1 MENYNLEISDRI
13 WKFNESRPLGLS
25 TLSVYFFLV
34 KISVERENLKF
45 TISDTQIST
54 QLKMTRKTVKVCKE
68 KLRRF
73 GIISYQSMSGI
84 SAEVQLILDYP
95 IILENEFFED
105 DLRKA
110 RIASKQSKKSLVKP
124 KILKT
129 PVSEID
135 DISTKKIM
143 DFPTLE
149 EFIEYAESIE
159 SYDDNLLFE
168 IKNKHQTWTNN
179 GWKNSFDRPITNW
192 KSALKNSLP
201 YLYNSAVK
209 NKKSIETIPTI
220 RRINME
226 SDSE

>member
-1 MENYNLEISDRI
+1 MENYNLELSDRI
-13 WKFNESRPLGLS
+13 WKFNESRALGLS
-25 TLSVYFFLV
+25 TLSVYFFLLR
-34 KISVERENLKF
+34 IGIERTSLKF

-73 GIISYQSMSGI
+73 GIISYQSISGI
-84 SAEVQLILDYP
+84 PAEITLISDYPLILD
-95 IILENEFFED
+95 NQHFDD
-105 DLRKA
+105 DLNKKRKA
-110 RIASKQSKKSLVKP
+110 KKQNEEVLVQS

-129 PVSEID
+129 SVSEID

-143 DFPTLE
+143 DFPTLK

-159 SYDDNLLFE
+159 SYDDNLLLE

-179 GWKNSFDRPITNW
+179 GWKNNFDRPITNW

-201 YLYNSAVK
+201 YLYNSAIK
-209 NKKSIETIPTI
+209 NKKTIETIPTI
-220 RRINME
+220 RRIKIDG
-226 SDSE
+226 DS

>member
-1 MENYNLEISDRI
+1 MENYNLELSDRI
-13 WKFNESRPLGLS
+13 WKFNESRALGLS
-25 TLSVYFFLV
+25 TLSVYFFLLR
-34 KISVERENLKF
+34 IGIERTSLKF

-73 GIISYQSMSGI
+73 GIISYRSISGVP
-84 SAEVQLILDYP
+84 AEITLTSDYPLILD
-95 IILENEFFED
+95 NQHFDD
-105 DLRKA
+105 DLNKKRKA
-110 RIASKQSKKSLVKP
+110 KKQNEEVLVQS

-129 PVSEID
+129 SVSEID

-143 DFPTLE
+143 DFPTLK

-159 SYDDNLLFE
+159 SYDDNLLLE

-179 GWKNSFDRPITNW
+179 GWKNNFDRPITNW

-201 YLYNSAVK
+201 YLYNSAIK
-209 NKKSIETIPTI
+209 NKKTIETIPTI
-220 RRINME
+220 RRIKIDG
-226 SDSE
+226 DS

>member
-1 MENYNLEISDRI
+1 MEIYNLELSDRI
-13 WKFNESRPLGLS
+13 WKFNESRALGLS
-25 TLSVYFFLV
+25 TLSVYFFLL
-34 KISVERENLKF
+34 KISVETDSLKF
-45 TISDTQIST
+45 TCSDTEVSK

-73 GIISYQSMSGI
+73 GIISYRSISGI
-84 SAEVQLILDYP
+84 AAEITLISDYPLILD
-95 IILENEFFED
+95 NQHFDD
-105 DLRKA
+105 DLNKKRKA
-110 RIASKQSKKSLVKP
+110 KKQNEEVLVQS

-159 SYDDNLLFE
+159 SYDDNLLLE

-201 YLYNSAVK
+201 YLYNSALK

-220 RRINME
+220 KRIKIDG
-226 SDSE
+226 DS

>member
-1 MENYNLEISDRI
+1 MENYNLEISERI
-13 WKFNESRPLGLS
+13 WKFNESRALGLS
-25 TLSVYFFLV
+25 TLSVYFFLL
-34 KISVERENLKF
+34 KISVEINSLKF
-45 TISDTQIST
+45 TISDTEVSK

-73 GIISYQSMSGI
+73 GIISYRSISGI
-84 SAEVQLILDYP
+84 AAEITLISDYPLILDNQY
-95 IILENEFFED
+95 FDD
-105 DLRKA
+105 DLNKKRKA
-110 RIASKQSKKSLVKP
+110 KKQNEDVLVQS

-159 SYDDNLLFE
+159 TYDDNLLLE
-168 IKNKHQTWTNN
+168 VKNKHQTWTNN

-192 KSALKNSLP
+192 KSALKNSIP
-201 YLYNSAVK
+201 YLYNSALK
-209 NKKSIETIPTI
+209 NKKSIETIPI
-220 RRINME
+220 IKRIKIDG
-226 SDSE
+226 DS

>member
-1 MENYNLEISDRI
+1 MENYNLELSERI
-13 WKFNESRPLGLS
+13 WKFNESRALGLS
-25 TLSVYFFLV
+25 TLSSYFFLL
-34 KISVERENLKF
+34 KISVEIDSLKF
-45 TISDTQIST
+45 TISDTEVSK

-73 GIISYQSMSGI
+73 GIISYRSISGVP
-84 SAEVQLILDYP
+84 AEITLTSDYPLILD
-95 IILENEFFED
+95 NQHFDD
-105 DLRKA
+105 DLNKKRKA
-110 RIASKQSKKSLVKP
+110 KKQNEEVLVQS

-129 PVSEID
+129 SVSEIN

-159 SYDDNLLFE
+159 SYDDNLLLE

-192 KSALKNSLP
+192 KSALKNSIP
-201 YLYNSAVK
+201 YLYNSALK
-209 NKKSIETIPTI
+209 NKKSIEAIPI
-220 RRINME
+220 IKRIKIDG
-226 SDSE
+226 DS

>member
-1 MENYNLEISDRI
+1 MENYNLELSERI
-13 WKFNESRPLGLS
+13 WKFNESRALGLS
-25 TLSVYFFLV
+25 TLSIYFFLL
-34 KISVERENLKF
+34 KISVEIDSLKF
-45 TISDTQIST
+45 TISDTEVSK
-54 QLKMTRKTVKVCKE
+54 QLKMTRKAVKVCKE

-73 GIISYQSMSGI
+73 GIISYRSISGI
-84 SAEVQLILDYP
+84 PAEITLISDYPLILD
-95 IILENEFFED
+95 NQHFDD
-105 DLRKA
+105 DLNKKRKA
-110 RIASKQSKKSLVKP
+110 KKRNEQVLVQS

-129 PVSEID
+129 SVSEIN

-192 KSALKNSLP
+192 KSALKNSIP
-201 YLYNSAVK
+201 YLYNSALK
-209 NKKSIETIPTI
+209 NKKSIEAIPI
-220 RRINME
+220 IKRIKIDG
-226 SDSE
+226 DS

>member
-1 MENYNLEISDRI
+1 MENYNLELSDRI
-13 WKFNESRPLGLS
+13 WKFNESRALGLS
-25 TLSVYFFLV
+25 TLSVYFFLL
-34 KISVERENLKF
+34 KIGIERTSLKF

-73 GIISYQSMSGI
+73 GIISYQSISGI
-84 SAEVQLILDYP
+84 PAEITLISDYPLILDNQHFDYE
-95 IILENEFFED
+95 LNKK
-105 DLRKA
+105 RKA
-110 RIASKQSKKSLVKP
+110 KKQNEEVLVQS

-129 PVSEID
+129 SVSEID

-143 DFPTLE
+143 DFPTLK

-159 SYDDNLLFE
+159 SYDDNLLLE

-201 YLYNSAVK
+201 YLYNSALK
-209 NKKSIETIPTI
+209 NKKSIETIPI
-220 RRINME
+220 IKRIKIDG
-226 SDSE
+226 DS

>member
-1 MENYNLEISDRI
+1 MEIENLDLSERI
-13 WKFNESRPLGLS
+13 WKFNESRALGLS
-25 TLSVYFFLV
+25 TLSVYFFLL
-34 KISVERENLKF
+34 KISVERESLKF
-45 TISDTQIST
+45 RISDTQIST

-73 GIISYQSMSGI
+73 GIISYRSISGVP
-84 SAEVQLILDYP
+84 AEITLTSDYPLILD
-95 IILENEFFED
+95 NQHFDD
-105 DLRKA
+105 DLNKKRKA
-110 RIASKQSKKSLVKP
+110 KKQNEEFLVQS

-135 DISTKKIM
+135 DISRKKIM

-159 SYDDNLLFE
+159 TYDDDLLLE

-192 KSALKNSLP
+192 KSALKNSIP
-201 YLYNSAVK
+201 YLYNSALK
-209 NKKSIETIPTI
+209 NKKSFEAIPI
-220 RRINME
+220 IKRIKIDG
-226 SDSE
+226 DS

>member
-1 MENYNLEISDRI
+1 MENYNLELSERI
-13 WKFNESRPLGLS
+13 WKFNESRALGLS
-25 TLSVYFFLV
+25 TLSIYFFLL
-34 KISVERENLKF
+34 KISVEIDSLKF
-45 TISDTQIST
+45 TISDTEVSK

-73 GIISYQSMSGI
+73 GIISYRSISGI
-84 SAEVQLILDYP
+84 PAEITLISDYPLILD
-95 IILENEFFED
+95 NQHFDD
-105 DLRKA
+105 DLNKKRKA
-110 RIASKQSKKSLVKP
+110 KKQNEEFLVQS

-159 SYDDNLLFE
+159 TYDDNLLLE
-168 IKNKHQTWTNN
+168 VKNKHQTWTNN

-192 KSALKNSLP
+192 KSALKNSIP
-201 YLYNSAVK
+201 YLYNSALK
-209 NKKSIETIPTI
+209 NKKSIETIPI
-220 RRINME
+220 IKRIKIDG
-226 SDSE
+226 DS

>member
-1 MENYNLEISDRI
+1 MENYNLELSERI
-13 WKFNESRPLGLS
+13 WKFNESRAVGLS
-25 TLSVYFFLV
+25 TLSVYFFLL
-34 KISVERENLKF
+34 KISVETDSLKF
-45 TISDTQIST
+45 TCSDTEVSK

-73 GIISYQSMSGI
+73 GIISYHSIPGI
-84 SAEVQLILDYP
+84 AAKITLISDYP
-95 IILENEFFED
+95 LILENQHFDD
-105 DLRKA
+105 DLNKKRKA
-110 RIASKQSKKSLVKP
+110 KKQNEEVLVQS

>member
-1 MENYNLEISDRI
+1 MENYNLELSDRI
-13 WKFNESRPLGLS
+13 WKFNESRALGLS
-25 TLSVYFFLV
+25 TLSVYFFLLR
-34 KISVERENLKF
+34 IGIERTSLKF

-73 GIISYQSMSGI
+73 GIISYQSISGI
-84 SAEVQLILDYP
+84 PAEISLISDYPLILD
-95 IILENEFFED
+95 NQHFDD
-105 DLRKA
+105 DLNKKRKA
-110 RIASKQSKKSLVKP
+110 KKQNEEVLVQS

-129 PVSEID
+129 SVSEID

-143 DFPTLE
+143 DFPTLK

-159 SYDDNLLFE
+159 SYDDNLLLE

-179 GWKNSFDRPITNW
+179 GWKNNFDRPITNW

-201 YLYNSAVK
+201 YLYNSAIK
-209 NKKSIETIPTI
+209 NKKTIETIPTI
-220 RRINME
+220 RRIKIDG
-226 SDSE
+226 DS

>member
-1 MENYNLEISDRI
+1 MENYNPELSERI
-13 WKFNESRPLGLS
+13 WKFNESRALGLS
-25 TLSVYFFLV
+25 TLSVYFFLL
-34 KISVERENLKF
+34 KINVERESLKF

-73 GIISYQSMSGI
+73 GIISYRSISGVP
-84 SAEVQLILDYP
+84 AEITLTSDYPLILD
-95 IILENEFFED
+95 NQHFDD
-105 DLRKA
+105 DLNKKRKA
-110 RIASKQSKKSLVKP
+110 KKQNEEVLVQS

-129 PVSEID
+129 SVSGID
-135 DISTKKIM
+135 DVLTKKIM

-159 SYDDNLLFE
+159 SYDDNLLLE

-192 KSALKNSLP
+192 KSALKNSIP
-201 YLYNSAVK
+201 YLYNSALK

-220 RRINME
+220 KRIKIDG
-226 SDSE
+226 DS

>member
-1 MENYNLEISDRI
+1 
-13 WKFNESRPLGLS
+13 
-25 TLSVYFFLV
+25 
-34 KISVERENLKF
+34 
-45 TISDTQIST
+45 
-54 QLKMTRKTVKVCKE
+54 MTRKTVKVCKE

-73 GIISYQSMSGI
+73 GIISYHSIYGI
-84 SAEVQLILDYP
+84 PAEITLIVDYHLILD
-95 IILENEFFED
+95 NQHFDD
-105 DLRKA
+105 DLNKKRKA
-110 RIASKQSKKSLVKP
+110 KKQNEEVLVQKK
-124 KILKT
+124 IFKT

-135 DISTKKIM
+135 DISAKKIV
-143 DFPTLE
+143 DFPTLK

-159 SYDDNLLFE
+159 AYDDNLLLE

-201 YLYNSAVK
+201 YLSNNAVK
-209 NKKSIETIPTI
+209 NIKSVESIPTI

>member
-1 MENYNLEISDRI
+1 MENYNLELSERI
-13 WKFNESRPLGLS
+13 WKFNESRALGLS
-25 TLSVYFFLV
+25 TLSIYFFLL
-34 KISVERENLKF
+34 KISVEIDSLKF
-45 TISDTQIST
+45 TISDTEVSK
-54 QLKMTRKTVKVCKE
+54 QLKMTRKAVKVCKE

-73 GIISYQSMSGI
+73 GIISYRSISGI
-84 SAEVQLILDYP
+84 PAEITLISDYP
-95 IILENEFFED
+95 LILENQHFDD
-105 DLRKA
+105 DLNKKRKA
-110 RIASKQSKKSLVKP
+110 KKQNEDVLVQS

>member
-1 MENYNLEISDRI
+1 MENYNLELSERI
-13 WKFNESRPLGLS
+13 WKFNESRALGLS
-25 TLSVYFFLV
+25 TLSVYFFLL
-34 KISVERENLKF
+34 KISVEINSLKF
-45 TISDTQIST
+45 TISDTEVSK

-73 GIISYQSMSGI
+73 GIISYRSISGI
-84 SAEVQLILDYP
+84 AAEITLISDYPLILDNQY
-95 IILENEFFED
+95 FDD
-105 DLRKA
+105 DLNKKRKA
-110 RIASKQSKKSLVKP
+110 KKQNEDVLVQS

-159 SYDDNLLFE
+159 TYDDNLLLE
-168 IKNKHQTWTNN
+168 VKNKYQTWTNN

-192 KSALKNSLP
+192 KSALKNSIP
-201 YLYNSAVK
+201 YLYNSALK
-209 NKKSIETIPTI
+209 NKKSIETIPI
-220 RRINME
+220 IKRIKIDG
-226 SDSE
+226 DS